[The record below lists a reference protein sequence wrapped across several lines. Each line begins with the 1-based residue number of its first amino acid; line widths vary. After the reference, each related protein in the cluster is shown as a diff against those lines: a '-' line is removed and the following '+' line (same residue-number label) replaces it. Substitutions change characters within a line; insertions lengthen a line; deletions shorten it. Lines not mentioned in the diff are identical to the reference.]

1 MKRTTRSKREIR
13 EIKNIKNKEDKKEAA
28 NATEIPEN
36 THNTDDAVFAL
47 DIGTRSVVGVVGH
60 ISDDF
65 FEVFDYE
72 QRFHKKRAMRDGQ
85 IEDINLVA
93 KTVIEIKEALE
104 ERNNISL
111 NRVSIA
117 AAGRS
122 LKTMRTTFE
131 QNINEDENI
140 TPELVHSIEFNAI
153 SDALDSFSQSDP
165 SARGGYS
172 CVGYDVVSYR
182 LDGYLLSTPI
192 GHRGTNLIIEIIAAF
207 LPFSVVRSLYSVTS
221 LCNLTVESLTLEPIA
236 AINAVV
242 PPDVRLLNIA
252 ITDIG
257 AGTSDI
263 GISKNG
269 SIVAYDMV
277 TIAGDEV
284 TEGLM
289 KQYLVDFSMG
299 EAIKFKLSEESDEIT
314 FTDILGIT
322 HSCSKESVISTI
334 DPVLE
339 NLCESIAESILK
351 INDGS
356 PTALFLVGGGS
367 QVPGLCA
374 KMAAKLNMPPERV
387 TLGGKHPYRSITLH
401 SDDLL
406 TPEFVTPLGIGA
418 TSRLTHIHDLFS
430 VTVNGEKVTMPGTEN
445 IKVIDALLLAGIK
458 ASNLIGRSPAP
469 ITYYVNGDKKMLR
482 GMPSTPGEI
491 FVNDVRGTIDTEVR
505 QGDEISVV
513 FAQNGTPATLTVSDI
528 CSSFK
533 KTILSVTDNGEEP
546 DINYSIQHND
556 EVSVI
561 FDHNSFSELLE
572 DEDDAEDIIE
582 NTATFESIV
591 VEASPKTQDLAS
603 DEQKIHARTIR
614 ICVNDTWTE
623 IPVGEGESPLFLDML
638 NFVDIDTKAAKGDLV
653 LSIND
658 HPASYT
664 DNVHDGD
671 RVTIKWSE

>member
-1 MKRTTRSKREIR
+1 MKRNTRNSQ
-13 EIKNIKNKEDKKEAA
+13 
-28 NATEIPEN
+28 
-36 THNTDDAVFAL
+36 VLFAL
-47 DIGTRSVVGVVGH
+47 DIGTRSIVGVVGNV
-60 ISDDF
+60 SDDS
-65 FEVFDYE
+65 FEVFDHE
-72 QRFHKKRAMRDGQ
+72 QRLHKKRAMRDGQ

-93 KTVIEIKEALE
+93 KTVVEIKDVLE
-104 ERNNISL
+104 ERNGITL
-111 NRVSIA
+111 NKVSIA

-122 LKTMRTTFE
+122 LETMRTIYE
-131 QNINEDENI
+131 QDINEDENI

-153 SDALDSFSQSDP
+153 SDALDNFAQNDASK
-165 SARGGYS
+165 GGFS
-172 CVGYDVVSYR
+172 CVGYDVVSYK
-182 LDGYLLSTPI
+182 LDGYLLSTPV
-192 GHRGTNLIIEIIAAF
+192 GHRGSHIVIEIIAAF
-207 LPFSVVRSLYSVTS
+207 LPFSVVRGLYSVTG
-221 LCNLTVESLTLEPIA
+221 LCGLTVESLTLEPIA

-289 KQYLVDFSMG
+289 KHYLVDFNMG
-299 EAIKFKLSEESDEIT
+299 ESMKFKLSEDNEQVS

-322 HSCSKESVISTI
+322 HSCSKDSVLNTI

-339 NLCESIAESILK
+339 KLCDSIAESILSV
-351 INDGS
+351 NDGP

-367 QVPGLCA
+367 QVPGLCT
-374 KMAAKLNMPPERV
+374 KMASKLNMPAERV

-401 SDDLL
+401 TDALL

-430 VTVNGEKVTMPGTEN
+430 VTVNGEKITMPGTEN
-445 IKVIDALLLAGIK
+445 IKVLDALLLAGIK

-469 ITYYVNGDKKMLR
+469 VTYFLNDEKKTLR
-482 GMPSTPGEI
+482 GTLSTPGEVS
-491 FVNDVRGTIDTEVR
+491 VNNAPATLDTEIR

-513 FAQNGTPATLTVSDI
+513 FAQNGTPPSLTI
-528 CSSFK
+528 AELCAGFK
-533 KTILSVTDNGEEP
+533 KTVLSVKVNGKKAKK
-546 DINYSIQHND
+546 NYSIQHND
-556 EVSVI
+556 AIVVSVGDDI
-561 FDHNSFSELLE
+561 DDMADFDEPGAETPDHDGELTLKTDTFE
-572 DEDDAEDIIE
+572 YVEVKETPADDADG
-582 NTATFESIV
+582 
-591 VEASPKTQDLAS
+591 SPQTKS
-603 DEQKIHARTIR
+603 ARGIR
-614 ICVNDTWTE
+614 VCVNDEW
-623 IPVGEGESPLFLDML
+623 INVPVQDGESPLFLDML
-638 NFVDIDTKAAKGDLV
+638 NFIDIDTKAAKGDLI

-658 HPASYT
+658 YPASYT

-671 RVTIKWSE
+671 KVLIRWSEE